1 VSITKVTTTT
11 MRACKTLLVIGLLA
25 VGLRIRAENAPAVA
39 PAGGGVEYFEKQIK
53 PVLAERCYECHSVG
67 KKVKGKLLLD
77 SKEGLLKGG
86 ASGPAV
92 VPGNIEKSLLITA
105 IRYSHEDLQMPP
117 KEPLTKAQV
126 AAFEQWVKMGAP
138 DPRVGGEAGKAVA
151 QTVPSYD
158 FAKAR
163 EFWSFKPVQE
173 PALPNVRDTA
183 WAQSDVDRFLFDKMD
198 QKGLTPVGLADKR
211 TLIRRATFDLTG
223 LPPTPQEVEAFVNDS
238 SPTAFGQVVERLLNS
253 PAYGEKWGRMWLDV
267 VRYADT
273 SGCNSDFPVPDLYR
287 YRNWV
292 INAFNADKPYDRFLK
307 EQIAGDLMPHEDV
320 AERNEQIVATG
331 YLANARR
338 FGSRNNEFHL
348 TIEDTIDN
356 VGKAMLGLS
365 VSCARCHDHKFD
377 PIPTADY
384 YALYGIFA
392 STKYSFPG
400 TEIYR
405 HPKDMVALG
414 GPADVAK
421 LAEWAGRL
429 AELDDKYELLVRE
442 RDRLA
447 SAEKRT
453 KDLSGEK
460 DDAKPAKAGT
470 PVAKDGAKP
479 QAAKVATGGAAPP
492 STTKPVRTS
501 ADVKAEMQ
509 DVQAEMKRLE
519 ANPPDVEKAYAVLE
533 GKPADAKVQV
543 KGEPKILGQEVRRG
557 FLTVLGGQKLPAEE
571 KGSGRLELADW
582 IASAK
587 NPLTARVMVNRIW
600 QGHFGVGLVKT
611 PNDFGTRGQR
621 PTHPELLDYL
631 AGQFVKSGWSIKAM
645 HRQVMLSR
653 AYQLAS
659 SDDQKNAQVDPLND
673 LLWRFNPRRLAAEEI
688 RDSILALAGT
698 LDRSMGGPHPFPPQT
713 EWKFSQHRP
722 FVDNYA
728 TTHRSVYLMQQ
739 RIQKQPFLS
748 TFDGSDTNAPTGV
761 RPIST
766 TAIQALW
773 MMNDPFVHQQS
784 ERFAAGVAGV
794 VPTNDD
800 RGRIDAIYRRAIG
813 RPATS
818 EETEAGVDY
827 VRQCR
832 EMLANDGVKP
842 ADVPRTALASF
853 NRVIFASNEFLF
865 VE

>member
-1 VSITKVTTTT
+1 MSIVKSSLARNV
-11 MRACKTLLVIGLLA
+11 LLALALLWIGLPSLS
-25 VGLRIRAENAPAVA
+25 ESAPVAA
-39 PAGGGVEYFEKQIK
+39 PAGSGVEYFEKQIR
-53 PVLAERCYECHSVG
+53 PVLAERCYECHSAG

-92 VPGNIEKSLLITA
+92 VPGSVEKSLLINA

-126 AAFEQWVKMGAP
+126 AAFEAWVKMGAP
-138 DPRVGGEAGKAVA
+138 DPRVGAAAAAAGVVA
-151 QTVPSYD
+151 PSYD
-158 FAKAR
+158 YAKAR

-173 PALPNVRDTA
+173 PSIPSVQNVA
-183 WAQSDVDRFLFDKMD
+183 WPQGDVDRFLLAKMEE
-198 QKGLTPVGLADKR
+198 KGVTPVGPADKR
-211 TLIRRATFDLTG
+211 TLIRRATYDLTG
-223 LPPTPQEVEAFVNDS
+223 LPPTPQEVEAFVNDP
-238 SPTAFGQVVERLLNS
+238 SPTAFERVVERLLNS

-273 SGCNSDFPVPDLYR
+273 SGCNSDFPIPDMYR

-292 INAFNADKPYDRFLK
+292 INSFNADKPYDRFLK
-307 EQIAGDLMPHEDV
+307 EQLAGDLMPQRGVED
-320 AERNEQIVATG
+320 RNEKIVATG

-377 PIPTADY
+377 PIPTTDY

-414 GPADVAK
+414 GPEDVK
-421 LAEWAGRL
+421 TLAAWAGRL
-429 AELDDKYELLVRE
+429 ADLDDQYEVLLRE

-447 SAEKRT
+447 SAEKRA
-453 KDLSGEK
+453 KDL
-460 DDAKPAKAGT
+460 AAKAATQPSATQPAGR
-470 PVAKDGAKP
+470 AKSLANAAKP
-479 QAAKVATGGAAPP
+479 QAAKASATMPAATQPH
-492 STTKPVRTS
+492 VRTS

-509 DVQAEMKRLE
+509 AIQVEMKRLE
-519 ANPPDVEKAYAVLE
+519 ANPPKVAKAYAVLE
-533 GKPADAKVQV
+533 GKPADAKVQI
-543 KGEPKILGQEVRRG
+543 KGEPKILGPEVRRG
-557 FLTVLGGQKLPAEE
+557 FLTVLGGQKLPPEE
-571 KGSGRLELADW
+571 KGSGRLELAEW
-582 IASAK
+582 IASPS

-611 PNDFGTRGQR
+611 PNDFGVRGQR

-631 AGQFVKSGWSIKAM
+631 AGRFVKSGWSIKAM
-645 HRQVMLSR
+645 HRMIMLSR

-659 SDDQKNAQVDPLND
+659 TDDVRDASIDPAND
-673 LLWRFNPRRLAAEEI
+673 LLWRFNPRRLTAEEI

-722 FVDNYA
+722 FVDNYE
-728 TTHRSVYLMQQ
+728 TNRRSVYLMQQ
-739 RIQKQPFLS
+739 RIRKQPFLA
-748 TFDGSDTNAPTGV
+748 TFDGADTNAPTGV
-761 RPIST
+761 RSIST

-773 MMNDPFVHQQS
+773 MMNDPFVHEQS
-784 ERFAAGVAGV
+784 GHFAAAVRTAVAD
-794 VPTNDD
+794 P
-800 RGRIDAIYRRAIG
+800 REEIDSICRRAIG

-818 EETEAGVDY
+818 DEMEAGVEY
-827 VRQCR
+827 VRECAAK
-832 EMLANDGVKP
+832 LAQSGTP
-842 ADVPRTALASF
+842 AKDVDRAALASF